1 MLLGYN
7 TNGFAHH
14 DLIEAIKV
22 LAEIGY
28 QSVAITLD
36 HHTLNP
42 YSDSYLD
49 DLIAVSLCLKH
60 YKMRSVIETG
70 ARYLLDPRTKHE
82 PTLLSQDHEAR
93 QRRSDFLRLAI
104 DVASALQ
111 SDCVSLWSGVLRGT
125 LTNGAAMEL
134 LETGLIPLV
143 EYAKSRGVTIGFEPE
158 PGMLIDTMERFEQ
171 LYSRLNSNHFQLT
184 LDIGHLHCL
193 GETPI
198 DSYVRRWRDQIVN
211 VHIEDMRAGVHD
223 HLMFGEGEID
233 FVPVLNAL
241 HEIGYTGGLH
251 VELSRHSHDAPAVA
265 RRAFEFLSSLVS
277 NIDAA
282 G

>member
-14 DLIEAIKV
+14 GLLDAIDV

-28 QSVAITLD
+28 RSVAITLD
-36 HHTLNP
+36 HHSLNP
-42 YSDSYLD
+42 YSASLAEE
-49 DLIAVSLCLKH
+49 LIEVASCLRQH
-60 YKMRSVIETG
+60 NMRTVIETG
-70 ARYLLDPRTKHE
+70 ARFLLDPRTKHE
-82 PTLLSQDHEAR
+82 PTLLCGDRAAR
-93 QRRSDFLRLAI
+93 ERRMDFLRRAI
-104 DVASALQ
+104 EIAAALE
-111 SDCVSLWSGVLRGT
+111 SDCVSLWSGILRDDIAADAAFERLESSLAPVLK
-125 LTNGAAMEL
+125 
-134 LETGLIPLV
+134 
-143 EYAKSRGVTIGFEPE
+143 YATDLGVTIGFEPE

-171 LYSRLNSNHFQLT
+171 LRERIDCGCFQLT

-198 DSYVRRWRDQIVN
+198 DDQVRQWRDRIVN

-223 HLMFGEGEID
+223 HLMFGEGEIE
-233 FVPVLNAL
+233 FEPILRAFR
-241 HEIGYTGGLH
+241 EIDYTGGLH

-265 RRAFEFLSSLVS
+265 RRAYEFLSSLIS
-277 NIDAA
+277 SIDSS